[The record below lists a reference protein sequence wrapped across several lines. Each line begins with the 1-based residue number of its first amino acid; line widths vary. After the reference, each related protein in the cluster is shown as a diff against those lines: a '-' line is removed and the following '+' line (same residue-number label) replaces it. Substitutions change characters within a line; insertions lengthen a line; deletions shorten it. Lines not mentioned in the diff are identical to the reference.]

1 LGEGND
7 VKGRLQELLV
17 QLARGSKASLHW
29 QELYEEL
36 YNDWKPFVASIAYRN
51 VMGDR
56 GRAEDATQECFLRL
70 FRYTDFAVFRSPEEF
85 LAYLAV
91 VARHAARDQL
101 RLSREFPAGLAPQE
115 IFSDPSAV
123 TSEQA
128 RRAREQLEEV
138 LRSLTWGERR
148 LADLLM
154 QGHSDD
160 AIAGALQ
167 ISYQAAAVRIHR
179 LRKRLLRE
187 LRGSG

>member
-1 LGEGND
+1 VRND
-7 VKGRLQELLV
+7 DAKARLRELLA
-17 QLARGSKASLHW
+17 QLAREPKASQPW
-29 QELYEEL
+29 EELYEEL
-36 YNDWKPFVASIAYRN
+36 YNDWKPFVASITYRT

-70 FRYTDFAVFRSPEEF
+70 FRYTDFAAFHSSEEF

-115 IFSDPSAV
+115 IFSDPAAV

-128 RRAREQLEEV
+128 RRAREQLEDV
-138 LRSLTWGERR
+138 LQSLTWEERR

-154 QGHSDD
+154 EGHSDD
-160 AIAGALQ
+160 VIANTLQ

-187 LRGSG
+187 VWARGG